1 MLIARS
7 CPRGYSRVN
16 HPREGSCGRY
26 SPLDAVLALALVPTG
41 ASAAPAERACL
52 GQFHSGAAQALGG
65 VGDFA
70 STIAKAFHP
79 LEQTLSYEATTCDVL
94 FD

>member
-1 MLIARS
+1 MRKVVA
-7 CPRGYSRVN
+7 GGVT
-16 HPREGSCGRY
+16 
-26 SPLDAVLALALVPTG
+26 VLALAMAPSG

-52 GQFHSGAAQALGG
+52 GQFHSAAAQALGG

-70 STIAKAFHP
+70 STIAKTFHP
-79 LEQTLSYEATTCDVL
+79 LGETVSYEATTCDII

>member
-1 MLIARS
+1 MMRKLVAA
-7 CPRGYSRVN
+7 GA
-16 HPREGSCGRY
+16 
-26 SPLDAVLALALVPTG
+26 AVLGLALAPTG

-52 GQFHSGAAQALGG
+52 GQFHAGAAQALGG

-70 STIAKAFHP
+70 STIAHTLQP
-79 LEQTLSYEATTCDVL
+79 LGHTVSYEATTCDII

>member
-1 MLIARS
+1 MRKLIAT
-7 CPRGYSRVN
+7 GAAIV
-16 HPREGSCGRY
+16 G
-26 SPLDAVLALALVPTG
+26 LALAPAG

-52 GQFHSGAAQALGG
+52 GQFHGAAAQALGG

-70 STIAKAFHP
+70 STIAHTFHP
-79 LEQTLSYEATTCDVL
+79 LGRTVSYEATTCDIV

>member
-1 MLIARS
+1 MRKLIAT
-7 CPRGYSRVN
+7 GA
-16 HPREGSCGRY
+16 
-26 SPLDAVLALALVPTG
+26 AVVGLALAPAG

-52 GQFHSGAAQALGG
+52 GQFHSAAAQALGG

-70 STIAKAFHP
+70 STIAHTFHP
-79 LEQTLSYEATTCDVL
+79 LGRTVSYEATTCDIV

>member
-1 MLIARS
+1 MRKVIAV
-7 CPRGYSRVN
+7 GA
-16 HPREGSCGRY
+16 
-26 SPLDAVLALALVPTG
+26 AVLGLALVPTG

-52 GQFHSGAAQALGG
+52 GQFHSAAAQALGG

-70 STIAKAFHP
+70 STIAHTFHP
-79 LEQTLSYEATTCDVL
+79 LGHTVSYEATTCDIV